1 MSRIA
6 AVDLRPSGA
15 TMLGLFQKD
24 ICPIGIDVG
33 NHSIRLLQL
42 RRKAGQLALQAA
54 ARVDLEPAGE
64 DASGSDR
71 LTSAINRGLAAA
83 RFVGKTVV
91 LSLPPATIHSK
102 SVRLP
107 QMPDPD
113 LAQALQ
119 WEAKDRFGFE
129 IGDGRIVWFRAG
141 EVRRG
146 TEIKDELLLFAI
158 QAQPLSAHLD
168 AAAAAGLT
176 VQAIDLAAC
185 AMYRGAQRAVSP
197 TQVSAEVT
205 ALLGIGH
212 GGSQF
217 LITRNDQL
225 VFYKH
230 IDVGGRAINEAVA
243 QKLGITA
250 IEAGQMRTRLALSQ
264 SSGAEDSAPL
274 GQALQDAMRPTL
286 EDLARELDMCMRYFV
301 VTFRGSRPD
310 LITLTGR
317 QATCPWLIG
326 GLSSSLGLRVEAAQ
340 PLRGVPELG
349 APARPDRSSAW
360 SSATGQSLCPAAG
373 ARRMEAAA

>member
-1 MSRIA
+1 M
-6 AVDLRPSGA
+6 
-15 TMLGLFQKD
+15 MLGLFQKD

-42 RRKAGQLALQAA
+42 RRKGTQLALQAA
-54 ARVDLEPAGE
+54 TRVDLEPAAEG
-64 DASGSDR
+64 ASGPDR
-71 LTSAINRGLAAA
+71 LTSAITRGLSAGK
-83 RFVGKTVV
+83 FVGKKIVM
-91 LSLPPATIHSK
+91 SLPPVAIHSK

-107 QMPDPD
+107 QMPDND

-146 TEIKDELLLFAI
+146 TEVKDELLLFAI
-158 QAQPLSAHLD
+158 QGQPLTAHLD

-176 VQAIDLAAC
+176 VQAIDLAGC
-185 AMYRGAQRAVSP
+185 AMYRGAQRALSP
-197 TQVSAEVT
+197 TQASAEAT

-217 LITRNDQL
+217 IITRNDQL

-250 IEAGQMRTRLALSQ
+250 VEAGQMRTRLALSQ

-301 VTFRGSRPD
+301 ITFRGSRPD

-317 QATCPWLIG
+317 QATCPWLLA
-326 GLSSSLGLRVEAAQ
+326 GLAHSLGLRVEAAQ
-340 PLRGVPELG
+340 PLRGVTELG
-349 APARPDRSSAW
+349 DAARPDRSSEW
-360 SSATGQSLCPAAG
+360 SIATGLSLYPTSG
-373 ARRMEAAA
+373 AKRMEAAA